1 MFYFFFTL
9 LVMAPRYEI
18 QTESKLNLLHLQVS
32 VVIYYHLPIFQVTK
46 NLLLRLCQVVSVRC
60 KAACSFFR
68 FEPLST
74 LRAVGGHTQIW

>member
-1 MFYFFFTL
+1 
-9 LVMAPRYEI
+9 MAPRYEI